1 VTNEGRRKKKIIKY
15 VFEINW
21 PLAEAKTVWLGRT
34 RAEAHWHSSEHKRLS
49 TTHTLNQT
57 HRHTHRITWHTRPAL
72 TCNTQKRFFQCF
84 NPQKIV
90 RSQKKHTQM
99 SFWIC
104 LSNPKQIRSAVG
116 PIRRLMLVQ
125 CRHRHNSDQPSAN
138 NKKKKSNFSVIF
150 FSSLISIIKVVS
162 VRVTLSTM
170 PFVVNW
176 NQKDPK
182 LFFLSSRNFCGR
194 KEKHGTTQI
203 T

>member
-1 VTNEGRRKKKIIKY
+1 MCLKSTDLWQRPRRCGVAGLVRKRIDTL
-15 VFEINW
+15 
-21 PLAEAKTVWLGRT
+21 PST
-34 RAEAHWHSSEHKRLS
+34 RLS

-57 HRHTHRITWHTRPAL
+57 HTDTHTESLGTLVQRSLVTL
-72 TCNTQKRFFQCF
+72 KRDSFSVLIH
-84 NPQKIV
+84 NKIG
-90 RSQKKHTQM
+90 RSQKKKHTQM

-104 LSNPKQIRSAVG
+104 LSNQKQIRSAVG

-150 FSSLISIIKVVS
+150 FSSLISIVKVVS

-176 NQKDPK
+176 NQKDAK